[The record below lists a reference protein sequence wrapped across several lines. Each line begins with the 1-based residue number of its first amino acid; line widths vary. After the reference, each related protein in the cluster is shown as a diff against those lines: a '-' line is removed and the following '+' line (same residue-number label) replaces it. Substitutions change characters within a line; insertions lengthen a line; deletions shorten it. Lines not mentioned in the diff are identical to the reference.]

1 MSFNNSTCWTFRF
14 VYNIESSN
22 FSLYYNYPNFFS
34 FLEWTIQTKRPYEM
48 GDIYKLTVTIF
59 GPSGNLLI
67 IALNEKRKK
76 NYKI

>member
-1 MSFNNSTCWTFRF
+1 
-14 VYNIESSN
+14 
-22 FSLYYNYPNFFS
+22 
-34 FLEWTIQTKRPYEM
+34 M

-67 IALNEKRKK
+67 IALNDKRKK

>member
-1 MSFNNSTCWTFRF
+1 
-14 VYNIESSN
+14 
-22 FSLYYNYPNFFS
+22 
-34 FLEWTIQTKRPYEM
+34 M
-48 GDIYKLTVTIF
+48 GDSYKLTVTIF